1 MPLVWVLSLVPWP
14 SLSTDGTTRTEQI
27 NKKPNF
33 QVLGSGRDGNKAL
46 IDSTITV
53 NIHCTCKPHEFHHRM
68 YVTCLKFCAS

>member
-46 IDSTITV
+46 IA
-53 NIHCTCKPHEFHHRM
+53 PLR
-68 YVTCLKFCAS
+68 